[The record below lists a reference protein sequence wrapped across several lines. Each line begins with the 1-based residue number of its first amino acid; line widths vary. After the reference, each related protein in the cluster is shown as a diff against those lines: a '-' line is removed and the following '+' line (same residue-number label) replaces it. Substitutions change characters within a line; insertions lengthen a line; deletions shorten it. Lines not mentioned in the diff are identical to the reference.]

1 MAMLRWYC
9 RAAKPRHP
17 STAHKCSRGSHNV
30 DAVLLRARNFA
41 CGSTRTVVHSGDA
54 AHVHN
59 DTHAQPITHACVV
72 RAQTS
77 QQHKRRQTHE
87 RTRTQ
92 TPSHVHLDGH
102 ACTANA
108 HAPAHTRRPTGAQAV
123 LYGAKWRSAA
133 RGEPW
138 QMALAE
144 LGITLSQ
151 RVSPHLVARCAL
163 AHIRAL
169 ARDGATAYLFAP
181 WCCSGG

>member
-1 MAMLRWYC
+1 MLRWYS
-9 RAAKPRHP
+9 RAAKSRHR

-41 CGSTRTVVHSGDA
+41 CCSTRTVVHSGDA

-92 TPSHVHLDGH
+92 TPSHVYLDGR
-102 ACTANA
+102 ACKRACARAYTQ
-108 HAPAHTRRPTGAQAV
+108 TGAQAV

-144 LGITLSQ
+144 LG
-151 RVSPHLVARCAL
+151 
-163 AHIRAL
+163 
-169 ARDGATAYLFAP
+169 TAPNEYRRT
-181 WCCSGG
+181 